1 MKRQHMVLA
10 AIAAIAMIA
19 STYFFVANYVYVS
32 PSQQTLKGL
41 SRNRCT
47 S

>member
-1 MKRQHMVLA
+1 MVFA
-10 AIAAIAMIA
+10 AIAAIAIIA

-32 PSQQTLKGL
+32 SSQQTLKGL
-41 SRNRCT
+41 SRSRCT